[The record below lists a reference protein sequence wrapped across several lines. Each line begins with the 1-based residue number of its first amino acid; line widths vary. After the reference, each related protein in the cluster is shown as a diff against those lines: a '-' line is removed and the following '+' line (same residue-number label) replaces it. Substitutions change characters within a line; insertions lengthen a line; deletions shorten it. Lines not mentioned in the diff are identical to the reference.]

1 MTSRTTKKMYNN
13 LKAILYGWNKRQADQ
28 RVQRVRE
35 ECYTHMANRFWTV
48 VVFSGEM
55 LAFSTNDIRMIVC
68 HLKKDRGQKGMKVQF
83 INVNLR

>member
-1 MTSRTTKKMYNN
+1 MHDN
-13 LKAILYGWNKRQADQ
+13 LEAILYGWNKRQADQ
-28 RVQRVRE
+28 SIQSVRE

-68 HLKKDRGQKGMKVQF
+68 HMKKDGGEKGMKVQY